1 MPERLSHRARYVVS
15 SATSA
20 LLFAEQTEHDRVR
33 YRLVPCSQ
41 PEQLENIA
49 FELDLRI
56 KVFDGAF
63 VILFELL
70 GIVGRFLLFIFTRP
84 VLATL
89 GIVTP
94 RRARYPVIPG
104 R

>member
-1 MPERLSHRARYVVS
+1 VLC
-15 SATSA
+15 
-20 LLFAEQTEHDRVR
+20 L
-33 YRLVPCSQ
+33 Q

-49 FELDLRI
+49 FELDLHIR
-56 KVFDGAF
+56 VSDEAF
-63 VILFELL
+63 VILFKLL
-70 GIVGRFLLFIFTRP
+70 GIVGRFLLFIFTLP

>member
-1 MPERLSHRARYVVS
+1 MLC
-15 SATSA
+15 
-20 LLFAEQTEHDRVR
+20 L
-33 YRLVPCSQ
+33 Q

-49 FELDLRI
+49 FELDLHIR
-56 KVFDGAF
+56 VSDEAF
-63 VILFELL
+63 VILFKLL
-70 GIVGRFLLFIFTRP
+70 GIVGRFLLFIFTLP

-94 RRARYPVIPG
+94 RRTRYPVIPG